1 MRKAFLVL
9 AVVLTLIPVTAA
21 ADGFTVLVGAQT
33 VSFGADLGEYY
44 DIPPGPGIALLVG
57 LDIGFP
63 VDFRAGRRT
72 ATEGG
77 TGRDVTYT
85 WLEFGPRFKL
95 CKEGSSICGDWFFG
109 AGSYDLELDSL
120 EFDTAPGAYIGLGIQ
135 ESVSEKYVGR
145 FEVKG
150 VYWKSDTFNTDAPS
164 VNVSLLVGFEF

>member
-1 MRKAFLVL
+1 MRRIFLVL

-21 ADGFTVLVGAQT
+21 AGGVTVLVGSQS

-44 DIPPGPGIALLVG
+44 DIPPGPGATVLVG

-63 VDFRAGRRT
+63 VDFRVGRRT

-77 TGRDVTYT
+77 AGRDVTYT

-95 CKEGSSICGDWFFG
+95 CKEGASICGDWFVG
-109 AGSYDLELDSL
+109 AGSYDLELGDL
-120 EFDTAPGAYIGLGIQ
+120 EFDTAAGAFMGMGIQ
-135 ESVSEKYVGR
+135 ETVSDKYVGR
-145 FEVKG
+145 LEVKG

-164 VNVSLLVGFEF
+164 LNISLLVGIEF